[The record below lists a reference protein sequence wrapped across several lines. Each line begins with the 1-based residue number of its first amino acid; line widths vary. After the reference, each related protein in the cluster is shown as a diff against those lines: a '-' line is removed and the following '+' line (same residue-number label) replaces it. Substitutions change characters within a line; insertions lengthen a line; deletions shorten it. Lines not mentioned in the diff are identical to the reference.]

1 MGGNDLVVPHVPS
14 VLISSVGHRVD
25 IATTRVICVISNE
38 YLVRLEH
45 SVRVELHVLAE
56 ELKLLL
62 TITNF
67 LAFVSYLSEE
77 RFRSL
82 ASVFEIGFGT
92 LPVLPVSG
100 SQSMFET
107 CAKGLNENDS
117 TFVQL
122 S

>member
-1 MGGNDLVVPHVPS
+1 MGGNDLFVPQVKS
-14 VLISSVGHRVD
+14 ILISSVGHRANISFACFD
-25 IATTRVICVISNE
+25 YMISNE
-38 YLVRLEH
+38 YFVRLEH
-45 SVRVELHVLAE
+45 SVGVELHVLAE